1 MVYKPQSSGRWK
13 VVDHTASFLL
23 FWRRYIWINYFA
35 ISHRCGTLEWWFGS
49 GKLSQYPHIRLVNS
63 CKHTFIHMLFFVR
76 FFCAGRPWINM
87 QEKLRYTAK
96 INRAGD
102 QGSALNALLWSKHSL
117 HWQHHETQ
125 SISSMLH
132 IALLFALASNSLSRK
147 KNQWRSMIGWDIG
160 LVFFLICFL
169 FLGVLE
175 VFINFTSG
183 LSLRSNFFGLR
194 CVCFHMSACRNQSAK
209 RKLVS

>member
-1 MVYKPQSSGRWK
+1 
-13 VVDHTASFLL
+13 
-23 FWRRYIWINYFA
+23 
-35 ISHRCGTLEWWFGS
+35 
-49 GKLSQYPHIRLVNS
+49 
-63 CKHTFIHMLFFVR
+63 MLFFVR

-132 IALLFALASNSLSRK
+132 IALLFCFGIQLAIQK
-147 KNQWRSMIGWDIG
+147 EKSMEVHDR
-160 LVFFLICFL
+160 LRHRVSFFSDLFS

>member
-1 MVYKPQSSGRWK
+1 
-13 VVDHTASFLL
+13 
-23 FWRRYIWINYFA
+23 
-35 ISHRCGTLEWWFGS
+35 
-49 GKLSQYPHIRLVNS
+49 
-63 CKHTFIHMLFFVR
+63 MLFFVR

-132 IALLFALASNSLSRK
+132 IALLFCFGIQLAIQKEKSMEVHDRLRHRVSFFSDLFSFFRCSRGFHQFHFRSFPEIKFLRTSLCLFPHVGMQEPVSK
-147 KNQWRSMIGWDIG
+147 KKI
-160 LVFFLICFL
+160 
-169 FLGVLE
+169 
-175 VFINFTSG
+175 
-183 LSLRSNFFGLR
+183 SLLR
-194 CVCFHMSACRNQSAK
+194 GGP
-209 RKLVS
+209 L